1 VTRALAA
8 GFEPG
13 LEALEFYQQ
22 EKMTYGHGVHLVLV
36 EVDPDT
42 GVVKILR
49 YLIEYDIGRAIN
61 PRLVAGQLVGG
72 TAQGI
77 GAALLEDLAY
87 DDEGQ
92 LMTGSLMDY
101 LLPTTGEM
109 PSVEVHISEDDP
121 SPVNPLGVKGAGE
134 DGTVGAGAAV
144 ANAVADALS
153 PFGVTVTTMPLSPS
167 RVLTLIR
174 EGRRGRS

>member
-1 VTRALAA
+1 
-8 GFEPG
+8 
-13 LEALEFYQQ
+13 
-22 EKMTYGHGVHLVLV
+22 MTYGHGAHLVLV

-61 PRLVAGQLVGG
+61 PGLVAGQLVGG
-72 TAQGI
+72 TAQGL

-92 LMTGSLMDY
+92 LMAASLMDY

-109 PSVEVHISEDDP
+109 PPVEVHISEDDP
-121 SPVNPLGVKGAGE
+121 SPVNPLRVKGAGE

-167 RVLTLIR
+167 RILALIR
-174 EGRRGRS
+174 DARGGTRGT